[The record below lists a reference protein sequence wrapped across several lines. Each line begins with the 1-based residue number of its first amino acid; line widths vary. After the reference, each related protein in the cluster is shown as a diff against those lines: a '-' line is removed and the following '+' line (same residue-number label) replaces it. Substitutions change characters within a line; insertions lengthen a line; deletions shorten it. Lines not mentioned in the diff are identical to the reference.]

1 MIKTGRIRFA
11 LRWAFGHFLVSALV
25 VSLAAILVFLIWYPS
40 PWREML
46 GIGSIFALVAVV
58 DLVCGPILTLV
69 LASPV
74 KSRRERWLDLTLVA
88 LIQIAAL
95 GYGLWSVASAR
106 PVVLVF
112 EVDRLFVLTAN
123 EVQMELLG
131 QAPEA
136 LNQLS
141 WAGVARVGLREATS
155 PQEYLSSVELS
166 IQGITQ
172 AMRPNWWRLYDGEVK
187 SAILKKAKPLITLKE
202 KRPLQADELQRA
214 VRKTG
219 RSAESLYFLPL
230 TSSKEMGWIALLDA
244 SGEIVGYA
252 PVDGFD

>member
-1 MIKTGRIRFA
+1 M
-11 LRWAFGHFLVSALV
+11 
-25 VSLAAILVFLIWYPS
+25 
-40 PWREML
+40 
-46 GIGSIFALVAVV
+46 
-58 DLVCGPILTLV
+58 
-69 LASPV
+69 
-74 KSRRERWLDLTLVA
+74 A